1 MLILTCWKKVGIGNR
16 MNTKQLHQHSV
27 PIIVL
32 SVGLFLA
39 SVLGVSQF
47 LISVGPHSQNSL
59 VQIFSERLFTIHPT
73 SNGLFK
79 ISRYGSSTQADVSEI
94 AQTPKPTG
102 LNTVD
107 STGEVANMTVTLE
120 SANAQADTSP

>member
-1 MLILTCWKKVGIGNR
+1 

-39 SVLGVSQF
+39 SVLGVSQL

-79 ISRYGSSTQADVSEI
+79 ISRYSSGTQTDVG
-94 AQTPKPTG
+94 AVTQTPKITG
-102 LNTVD
+102 LNSVD
-107 STGEVANMTVTLE
+107 SAGEVANMTVTLE
-120 SANAQADTSP
+120 SINAQSAASP